1 MIVSRPRTTGRGL
14 LPRPAVDVPE
24 TAPVFPPELLALV
37 VTVVLLAGILTGVAG
52 FGLALVAT
60 MALATVLPPATA
72 VVVMIVP
79 VLAANL
85 SLLSDLDRGSV
96 ERCGRRFGPY
106 IGAALVGTL
115 AGTALLDR
123 LPDRPLTL
131 GLGLVTLA
139 FVVSA
144 QGAIDLPGL
153 DRLRDRCFVES
164 RGGML
169 VLGGV
174 SGLLFGAT
182 NVGVQVVAYVRSRG
196 LSHGLFVG
204 VIAMVFVGINTVR
217 AGLAAVLGL
226 YPDTPTLVLSIVLAA
241 PAIVGVAA
249 GKRLRPR
256 VPEGYRE
263 PLVLSLLAL
272 IGLRLLAGGLGIG

>member
-1 MIVSRPRTTGRGL
+1 M
-14 LPRPAVDVPE
+14 
-24 TAPVFPPELLALV
+24 FPPELLALV
-37 VTVVLLAGILTGVAG
+37 VTAVLLAGILTGVAG

-106 IGAALVGTL
+106 IGAGLVGTL

-123 LPDRPLTL
+123 LPDGPLTL

-144 QGAIDLPGL
+144 QGAIELPGL

-164 RGGML
+164 RGGMFA
-169 VLGGV
+169 LGGV

-182 NVGVQVVAYVRSRG
+182 NVGVQVVAYVRSRD

-217 AGLAAVLGL
+217 AGLAVALGL
-226 YPDTPTLVLSIVLAA
+226 YPDSPTLALSIGLAA
-241 PAIVGVAA
+241 PAIVGVSV
-249 GKRLRPR
+249 GKLLRPR